1 MRGALVIPALA
12 AGVLLAAC
20 STAAG
25 SHPAA
30 KTHPVAVASPSAST
44 SSPSPSPTPSGPTP
58 CNHQLNAWLANRGT
72 QMLDAIHQDLSNYN
86 RDDGAVVGDL
96 MNGGN
101 TASDINTWITDLEAF
116 ENDAATL
123 QANPAPA
130 GVSSPWQPQ
139 TGSQPRPLTYQPH
152 RRCPTRQT

>member
-1 MRGALVIPALA
+1 
-12 AGVLLAAC
+12 
-20 STAAG
+20 
-25 SHPAA
+25 
-30 KTHPVAVASPSAST
+30 
-44 SSPSPSPTPSGPTP
+44 
-58 CNHQLNAWLANRGT
+58 
-72 QMLDAIHQDLSNYN
+72 MLDAIHQDLSNYN